1 MQAVKS
7 VRFQLKGKV
16 NKMINILV
24 RLIKL
29 AIKWAPKNIV
39 MRVANYKLKGI
50 ADVKDYAVDLDAKTA
65 YAHIHLYGE
74 AESIE
79 VWVEN
84 FGILIDKDSYKFIL
98 QQAKSN
104 KPWLNN
110 SFAFVLGKAWKIPVI
125 PQLTPFMPLAYA
137 LLKIEIPAQ
146 KVTGYIEDS
155 H

>member
-1 MQAVKS
+1 MQIEE
-7 VRFQLKGKV
+7 GKESKMT
-16 NKMINILV
+16 NKMINRLV
-24 RLIKL
+24 WLIKL
-29 AIKWAPKNIV
+29 AIKWAPKKIV
-39 MRVANYKLKGI
+39 MRVANYKLKGL

-84 FGILIDKDSYKFIL
+84 FGILLEGNSYTFIL
-98 QQAKSN
+98 HQAKSN

-137 LLKIEIPAQ
+137 LLKLEIPVQ
-146 KVTGYIEDS
+146 KVVGYIES
-155 H
+155 SR